1 MRRCARA
8 WHRCWVMP
16 WTTVPNSVYTSDARM
31 KLAEKRSLYPDVT
44 VACEEQ
50 TGRLLTSPVVVID
63 VLSPTTEKRERGA
76 KCTA

>member
-1 MRRCARA
+1 
-8 WHRCWVMP
+8 MP
-16 WTTVPNSVYTSDARM
+16 WTTVPNSVYTSNARM